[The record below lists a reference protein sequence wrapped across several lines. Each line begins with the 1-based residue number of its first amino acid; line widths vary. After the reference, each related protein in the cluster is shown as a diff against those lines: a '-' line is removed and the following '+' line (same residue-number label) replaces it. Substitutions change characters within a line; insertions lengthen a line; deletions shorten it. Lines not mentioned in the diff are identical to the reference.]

1 MPKRAIADSACG
13 SEENYTYCEKKQIVV
28 LIKYNT
34 LDREQT
40 KVWAKEIGRIENMT
54 YDEELDEWICAKG
67 ERLVFVYKRKETI
80 GNGYV
85 IVKRTYRC
93 TACAGCPF
101 QAACAKGKDT
111 KTIRV
116 SLKNQQQRQEIR
128 KRLSTEEG
136 AMTYRRRQIENE
148 PVFGQIK
155 HNQQFQRFLL
165 RGLPKITVEWGL
177 ICAAHNLKK
186 WAVTTDP
193 TRKKQDKIR
202 R

>member
-1 MPKRAIADSACG
+1 MQ
-13 SEENYTYCEKKQIVV
+13 KK
-28 LIKYNT
+28 
-34 LDREQT
+34 
-40 KVWAKEIGRIENMT
+40 WAKEIGRIENMT

-67 ERLVFVYKRKETI
+67 ERLVFVYERKETTD
-80 GNGYV
+80 NGYV
-85 IVKRTYRC
+85 TVKRTYRC

-128 KRLSTEEG
+128 ERLSTEEG
-136 AMTYRRRQIENE
+136 AATYRKRQIENE

-165 RGLPKITVEWGL
+165 RGLPKITLEWGL
-177 ICAAHNLKK
+177 ICAAHNLRK
-186 WAVTTDP
+186 WAATTDP
-193 TRKKQDKIR
+193 TRKKTG
-202 R
+202 